1 METKAKRASNNKWD
15 AANMTVLGCK
25 VRRDDA
31 DKYRAAAA
39 AQHTTINAVIKQAL
53 NDLAESAESSK
64 NTPEQN

>member
-1 METKAKRASNNKWD
+1 MATKAKRASNNKWD

-31 DKYRAAAA
+31 DEYRAAAA